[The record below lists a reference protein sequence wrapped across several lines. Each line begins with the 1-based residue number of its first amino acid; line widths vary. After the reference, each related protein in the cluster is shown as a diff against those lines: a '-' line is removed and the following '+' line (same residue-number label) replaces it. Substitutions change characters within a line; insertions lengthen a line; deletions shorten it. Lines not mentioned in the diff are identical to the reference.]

1 MIDGMT
7 GPEGSR
13 LPALNLRLL
22 NSGKK
27 FSKIKV
33 YTARLPFF
41 RILEILLHSLLEV
54 SWNLNQE
61 FWLWLNWKQAFLLK
75 NNESFLRI
83 SFVPSI
89 FSVPMNVLRKKP
101 SNQKTISIRCFFF
114 DFYIAEWTSEIRRDH
129 EASLMHIT
137 AATEIR
143 SFWNNTS
150 EDLMLKLLCPLSL
163 YVSKPLDQFNEGK
176 LFKSQ
181 GVNRF
186 IVLNHFR
193 FSLT

>member
-41 RILEILLHSLLEV
+41 RILEILFHSLLEV

-89 FSVPMNVLRKKP
+89 FSAPTHVLGKKP
-101 SNQKTISIRCFFF
+101 SNQKTISIRCFLLLHCRV
-114 DFYIAEWTSEIRRDH
+114 D
-129 EASLMHIT
+129 
-137 AATEIR
+137 
-143 SFWNNTS
+143 FWNKERTRGLFNAYNYNISIIYNIS

-181 GVNRF
+181 GINRF
-186 IVLNHFR
+186 IVLNHFP

>member
-13 LPALNLRLL
+13 LPAGNLGLL

-33 YTARLPFF
+33 YTARLLFF
-41 RILEILLHSLLEV
+41 RILEKLFHWLLEV
-54 SWNLNQE
+54 SWNLNRE

-75 NNESFLRI
+75 IMNRFSELVLFHRFFRLRCMFPEKNPAI
-83 SFVPSI
+83 KRQSALD
-89 FSVPMNVLRKKP
+89 VLLLHCRV
-101 SNQKTISIRCFFF
+101 
-114 DFYIAEWTSEIRRDH
+114 DFWNKERTRGLFNAYNW
-129 EASLMHIT
+129 
-137 AATEIR
+137 

-163 YVSKPLDQFNEGK
+163 YVSKPLDQMRENCSRVKE
-176 LFKSQ
+176 LT
-181 GVNRF
+181 
-186 IVLNHFR
+186 VLSCSIISAF
-193 FSLT
+193 L